1 MHFHTC
7 APRPRDSERL
17 PPAVEPAPT
26 ADGVIGDLFPLR
38 PEGTTIGGKLIW
50 RSNHIAELHKWS
62 VERCF
67 WRPNQVPVKKS
78 CISKI
83 YASILS
89 AREAATAT
97 ATVTYMAG
105 VDGGRVKVVTWSRP

>member
-1 MHFHTC
+1 M
-7 APRPRDSERL
+7 ERL

-26 ADGVIGDLFPLR
+26 ADGVIGEPFPLR

-50 RSNHIAELHKWS
+50 R
-62 VERCF
+62 CF
-67 WRPNQVPVKKS
+67 WRPNPVPVNKS

-89 AREAATAT
+89 AREAVIAT